1 MSDSLAAFHATLDPS
16 RRSWVESA
24 NETDTDFPIQNL
36 PFCVFSRE
44 TESPRVGVAIG
55 DQIVDVF
62 AAISCDVFTGDA
74 LEAARACG
82 EATMNTLM
90 SLGRAPSRA
99 LRIQLSDW
107 LSVDAAD
114 AMRAR
119 LEPLLVPMHE
129 ARLLLP
135 ATVGDYTDFYA
146 SVHHATNVGRMFRPD
161 QPLLPNYKWVPIGYH
176 GRASSV
182 VVSGTPVKRPAGQRK
197 APTEDTPTV
206 GPSRSLDYELEL
218 GAWVGKGNT
227 LGDTISIDEAE
238 AHLFGVCL
246 LNDWSARDLQSWEYQ
261 PLGPFLAKNFA
272 STVSPFVVTF
282 DALEPF
288 RAPLAPRAASDP
300 EPLPYLSGERD
311 LAGGGLGL
319 TLEVWLR
326 TARMRDEGHDA
337 VRISRGSS
345 LDLYWSFAQML
356 THHASNGCN
365 MRAGDLIGSGTVSGP
380 LPGSQGCLLEI
391 TKRAAEPIVLPN
403 GESRGFL
410 ENSDEVV
417 LRAFAEREGA
427 VRIGFGAC
435 AGVVVGKV

>member
-1 MSDSLAAFHATLDPS
+1 
-16 RRSWVESA
+16 VSA
-24 NETDTDFPIQNL
+24 NEPDTDFPIQNL
-36 PFCVFSRE
+36 PFCVFRRDA
-44 TESPRVGVAIG
+44 ESPRVGVAIG

-62 AAISCDVFTGDA
+62 AAVSCDVFTGAA

-82 EATMNTLM
+82 EPTMNTLM
-90 SLGRAPSRA
+90 SMGRAPARA
-99 LRIQLSDW
+99 LRLQLSDW
-107 LSVDAAD
+107 LSVDVAD
-114 AMRAR
+114 AMRAK
-119 LEPLLVPMHE
+119 LEPLLVRMHE
-129 ARLLLP
+129 AHLLLP

-197 APTEDTPTV
+197 APAEDTPTV

-218 GAWVGKGNT
+218 GAWVGKGNA

-288 RAPLAPRAASDP
+288 RAPLAPRDASDP
-300 EPLPYLSGERD
+300 EPLPYLSGELDRTR
-311 LAGGGLGL
+311 GGLRL
-319 TLEVWLR
+319 TLDVWLR

-337 VRISRGSS
+337 VRISRGSA

-380 LPGSQGCLLEI
+380 QPGSQGCLLEI

-410 ENSDEVV
+410 ENGDEVV
-417 LRAFAEREGA
+417 FRAFAEREGA

-435 AGVVVGKV
+435 AGVVIGKS

>member
-1 MSDSLAAFHATLDPS
+1 MSDSLAAFHASHDPA
-16 RRSWVESA
+16 RRSWVPSA
-24 NETDTDFPIQNL
+24 NVTDADFPIQNL
-36 PFCVFSRE
+36 PFCVFSRDAK
-44 TESPRVGVAIG
+44 SPRVGVAIG

-62 AAISCDVFTGDA
+62 GAIACGVFTGAA

-82 EATMNTLM
+82 EPTMNSLM
-90 SLGRAPSRA
+90 SGGRAPARA
-99 LRIQLSDW
+99 LRIQLSNW
-107 LSVDAAD
+107 LAD
-114 AMRAR
+114 TASEAMRAQ
-119 LEPLLVPMHE
+119 LQPMLVPLHDVQ
-129 ARLLLP
+129 LLLP
-135 ATVGDYTDFYA
+135 AAVGDYTDFYA

-182 VVSGTPVKRPAGQRK
+182 VVSGTPIARPSGQRK
-197 APTEDTPTV
+197 APTDDVPIV

-218 GAWVGKGNT
+218 AAWVGKGNV
-227 LGDTISIDEAE
+227 LGETIGIEHAE
-238 AHLFGVCL
+238 QHLFGVCL
-246 LNDWSARDLQSWEYQ
+246 LNDWSARDLQAWEYQ

-288 RAPLAPRAASDP
+288 RAPLAPRDASDP
-300 EPLPYLSGERD
+300 QPLPYLSGASDSAR
-311 LAGGGLGL
+311 GGLNL
-319 TLEVWLR
+319 TLEAWLR

-337 VRISRGSS
+337 VRISRGNS

-380 LPGSQGCLLEI
+380 RPGSQGCLLEI
-391 TKRAAEPIVLPN
+391 TKRAAEPIALPN

-410 ENSDEVV
+410 ENGDEVV

-427 VRIGFGAC
+427 TRIGFGVC
-435 AGVVVGKV
+435 AGVVFGS